1 MARREEGAYP
11 SVRARRATKPAGMDR
26 PRGRASYSFG
36 GPEVVAREVPLP
48 ATDMIVR
55 SVSSDLSQLMPT
67 QHLADHVLAFYE
79 RAPMNELEERY
90 ADLVIIL
97 ESQLSVD
104 EAKNFAWPSY
114 VANAAKRFHCD
125 AILLVLTDDP
135 SVASW
140 ARGPFGP
147 SRMPLR
153 PVVFCLAEMPQ
164 QLPMDEALES
174 PILAVL
180 HALAHPGESTEQIAL
195 EKIQQFPD
203 ELRELSFAMI
213 MNAQRVEYRGAVSA
227 ERLRKATL
235 QVELVQEIL
244 EEGKA
249 EARKQGLEAGRELG
263 LEAGRELGLE
273 AGRELG
279 LEAGRELGL
288 EEGRKKALE
297 EARVERLAVIQGL
310 AFDLLRSKQLL
321 VTPDEEERLRK
332 ADETTLTALIKDL
345 GVAVQEDQLRAAV
358 ARSLARV
365 A

>member
-1 MARREEGAYP
+1 LP
-11 SVRARRATKPAGMDR
+11 SPSLSHELLLALF
-26 PRGRASYSFG
+26 SHFG
-36 GPEVVAREVPLP
+36 EQTRKVVAREVPLP
-48 ATDMIVR
+48 AKDMVVR
-55 SVSSDLSQLMPT
+55 SVSSDLSQIMPT

-79 RAPMNELEERY
+79 RAPTNELEERY

-97 ESQLSVD
+97 ESQLSIA

-180 HALAHPGESTEQIAL
+180 HALAHPGDSTSQLAL

-249 EARKQGLEAGRELG
+249 EARKEGLEEGREQ
-263 LEAGRELGLE
+263 
-273 AGRELG
+273 
-279 LEAGRELGL
+279 GL

-321 VTPDEEERLRK
+321 VTAEEEERLRG

-345 GVAVQEDQLRAAV
+345 GVAVQEGQLRAAV
-358 ARSLARV
+358 ARSLARI

>member
-1 MARREEGAYP
+1 LP
-11 SVRARRATKPAGMDR
+11 SPSLSHELLLALF
-26 PRGRASYSFG
+26 SHFG
-36 GPEVVAREVPLP
+36 EQTRKVVAREVPLP
-48 ATDMIVR
+48 ARDMVVR

-79 RAPMNELEERY
+79 QAPTNELEERY

-97 ESQLSVD
+97 ESQLSIAV
-104 EAKNFAWPSY
+104 AKNFAWPSY

-164 QLPMDEALES
+164 QLPMDEALEN
-174 PILAVL
+174 PLLAVL
-180 HALAHPGESTEQIAL
+180 HALAYPGEPTTQLAL

-213 MNAQRVEYRGAVSA
+213 MNAQRIEYRGTVSV

-249 EARKQGLEAGRELG
+249 EARKEGIEEGREQ
-263 LEAGRELGLE
+263 GR
-273 AGRELG
+273 
-279 LEAGRELGL
+279 
-288 EEGRKKALE
+288 EEGRKKALV
-297 EARVERLAVIQGL
+297 EARVERLAIIQGL

-321 VTPDEEERLRK
+321 VTAEEEERLRE

-345 GVAVQEDQLRAAV
+345 GVAVQEGQLRAAV
-358 ARSLARV
+358 ARSLARI

>member
-1 MARREEGAYP
+1 MMPPNAW
-11 SVRARRATKPAGMDR
+11 PA
-26 PRGRASYSFG
+26 A
-36 GPEVVAREVPLP
+36 VPLP

-97 ESQLSVD
+97 ESQLSVA

-180 HALAHPGESTEQIAL
+180 HALAHPGESTSQIAL

-249 EARKQGLEAGRELG
+249 EARKQGLEEGREAGREQGREEGREQGLEQGREQG
-263 LEAGRELGLE
+263 LEAGREQ
-273 AGRELG
+273 
-279 LEAGRELGL
+279 GL

-321 VTPDEEERLRK
+321 VTAEEEERLRK

-365 A
+365 AERLS